1 MRIVSS
7 KRRRKVLAQIAL
19 VLVVLFLL
27 ATARLFLW
35 PPSNSP
41 TPANAVVSLSGPWQ
55 HQANAAFELAHQ
67 GFTRIVVVS
76 LGNNNRDLCP
86 PAPPRIQVI
95 CFRPNPVDTRG
106 EAEFVARLAARRHWR
121 KIIVV
126 PERSQTTR
134 ARLLFERCTGIN
146 MEFVPVQDPSSRLP
160 FDLLYQWAAL
170 MKALVLKPSC

>member
-1 MRIVSS
+1 VRIVRST
-7 KRRRKVLAQIAL
+7 RRRKVLIL
-19 VLVVLFLL
+19 VVLLLVLFLL

-41 TPANAVVSLSGPWQ
+41 SPANAVVSLSGPWE
-55 HQANAAFELAHQ
+55 HRASSAFALAHQ
-67 GFTRIVVVS
+67 GFSKIVVVS

-86 PAPPRIQVI
+86 PAPPHIQVI

-106 EAEFVARLAARRHWR
+106 EAEFVARLVARRHWR
-121 KIIVV
+121 KIIII

-134 ARLLFERCTGIN
+134 ARLLFERCTN
-146 MEFVPVQDPSSRLP
+146 VSMEFVPVQDPSSRLP
-160 FDLLYQWAAL
+160 FDLLYEWGAL

>member
-7 KRRRKVLAQIAL
+7 TRRRRKVLALIGLLL
-19 VLVVLFLL
+19 VLFVF

-35 PPSNSP
+35 PPSNTP
-41 TPANAVVSLSGPWQ
+41 TAANAVVSLSGPWQ
-55 HQANAAFELAHQ
+55 HQANAALSLAHQ
-67 GFTRIVVVS
+67 GYSKIVVVS

-86 PAPPRIQVI
+86 PAPPLIQVI

-134 ARLLFERCTGIN
+134 ARLLFERCTGIS
-146 MEFVPVQDPSSRLP
+146 MEFVPVQDPSSRVP
-160 FDLLYQWAAL
+160 YDLLYQWAAL
-170 MKALVLKPSC
+170 VKALVLKPSC